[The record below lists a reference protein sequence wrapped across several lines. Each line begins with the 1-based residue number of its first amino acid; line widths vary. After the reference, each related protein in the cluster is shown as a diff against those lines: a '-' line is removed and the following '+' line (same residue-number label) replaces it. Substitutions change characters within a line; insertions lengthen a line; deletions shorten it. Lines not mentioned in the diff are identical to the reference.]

1 MDPVAAP
8 ADLLPI
14 LAANQSRALALLQA
28 LIDIDSGSRFA
39 AGVNR
44 VADLCAARLA
54 QSGWSVERLAPPA
67 GHDAG
72 DVVIGRLRGALDRE
86 HGGRRVLLSAH
97 MDTVFATGTVASRP
111 FTVTDGIATGPG
123 VIDDKCGI
131 VAAIEAVDALVHG
144 AGWDAFEEVVLVL
157 SCDEELGS
165 PVSGP
170 ILTREA
176 AHADVGFGLEA
187 ARRTGDLVSARKG
200 VAEVTV
206 HVEGRAAHAGVEPHK
221 GVHALLEAAH
231 LVIAIQGLNGRWPDV
246 SLNVGRLTGGGAT
259 NVVPADAALTIE
271 VRGFETALME
281 TAMEA
286 IEALADEPTV
296 AGAGVSVQRGHAM
309 PPMETT
315 PATVALAEEAGAIAH
330 ALGFRA
336 GHTRTGGGADASL
349 IAAVGVPALDGL
361 GPIGGNPHTP
371 EEYLEIESMVPRTAL
386 LAALIARRGRA

>member
-14 LAANQSRALALLQA
+14 LAANQSRALALLEA
-28 LIDIDSGSRFA
+28 LINVDSGSRFA

-54 QSGWSVERLAPPA
+54 ESGWSVERLPPPA

-72 DVVIGRLRGALDRE
+72 DVVIGRLRGGLGRE

-97 MDTVFATGTVASRP
+97 MDTVFATGTVAARP

-246 SLNVGRLTGGGAT
+246 SLNVGPPHRRWRHQRRPRRRGPHDRGARLRDRADGDRHGG
-259 NVVPADAALTIE
+259 D
-271 VRGFETALME
+271 R
-281 TAMEA
+281 
-286 IEALADEPTV
+286 
-296 AGAGVSVQRGHAM
+296 GAGRRS
-309 PPMETT
+309 PPSRAPGSACSAATRCRRWRPPLPRWHWPRRPARSPTRSASAPAT
-315 PATVALAEEAGAIAH
+315 PAPAAAPTPASSRRSASPPWTASARSA
-330 ALGFRA
+330 ATPTPPRSTSRSRA
-336 GHTRTGGGADASL
+336 WS
-349 IAAVGVPALDGL
+349 PA
-361 GPIGGNPHTP
+361 PPSSP
-371 EEYLEIESMVPRTAL
+371 P
-386 LAALIARRGRA
+386 